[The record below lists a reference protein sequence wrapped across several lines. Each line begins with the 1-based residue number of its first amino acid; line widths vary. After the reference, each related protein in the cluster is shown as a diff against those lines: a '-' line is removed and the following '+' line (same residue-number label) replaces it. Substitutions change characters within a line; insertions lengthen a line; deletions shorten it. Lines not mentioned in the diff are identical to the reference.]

1 LIVTDR
7 AGAERS
13 RFFLLYEEWDLAER
27 AAARGER
34 CVNEHLDAYCDGRGR
49 APSVAEIEQARHL
62 RAQAKLRLRA
72 LQGALSDDRRRAS
85 VL

>member
-1 LIVTDR
+1 VTDR

-27 AAARGER
+27 AAARGEH
-34 CVNEHLDAYCDGRGR
+34 CVNDHLDAYCEGRGR
-49 APSVAEIEQARHL
+49 APSVAEIELARQL
-62 RAQAKLRLRA
+62 RAQAKQRLRD
-72 LQGALSDDRRRAS
+72 LQASLVDGRRRAS